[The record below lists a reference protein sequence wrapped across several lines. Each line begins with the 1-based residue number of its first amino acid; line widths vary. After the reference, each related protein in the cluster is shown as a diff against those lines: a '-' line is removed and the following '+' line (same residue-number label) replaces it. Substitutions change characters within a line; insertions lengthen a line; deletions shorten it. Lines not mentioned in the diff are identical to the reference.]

1 MPRNMLVHGSWD
13 LVDLVVGTQVL
24 FTALGNSQPRRF
36 RYREARK
43 GGKERDGFK

>member
-24 FTALGNSQPRRF
+24 LTALGGQSTS
-36 RYREARK
+36 EV
-43 GGKERDGFK
+43 